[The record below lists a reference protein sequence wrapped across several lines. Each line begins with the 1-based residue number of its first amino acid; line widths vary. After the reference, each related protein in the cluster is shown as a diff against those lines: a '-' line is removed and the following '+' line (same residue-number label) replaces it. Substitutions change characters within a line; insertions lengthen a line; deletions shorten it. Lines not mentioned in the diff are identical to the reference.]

1 MTFHESFFESLII
14 TPEEIAFN
22 KKIREID
29 NKIKYENKLNIEKP
43 KKPIKIKSHRLS
55 IICENRR
62 TQQLFDYCKNID
74 KNNINKV
81 TF

>member
-1 MTFHESFFESLII
+1 MFQDNELISL
-14 TPEEIAFN
+14 TQNEINFN
-22 KKIREID
+22 KR
-29 NKIKYENKLNIEKP
+29 IKYENKLNIEKP